1 MTWLAT
7 AVTVGATAYSVYS
20 QVQSGKAQARA
31 LDRQAEATMLTAL
44 KRISDRNTKAVYDKW
59 DVANTGGEAII
70 SNYIASNKD
79 IKDTTAEASGSG
91 AVISGTITDLT
102 RSKETQQDA
111 VQVAINDNTEKN
123 IDGITRDTKMQNE
136 ADLQAAE
143 LGYAN
148 LKAQSNDVHKA
159 NQRAVL
165 GGILKVAA
173 AGYGTHAQVS
183 SSRDTSVAFW
193 NKDFASWDQ
202 IKAGQFTL
210 G

>member
-1 MTWLAT
+1 MSWLGT
-7 AVTVGATAYSVYS
+7 AVTVASTAWSVHS
-20 QVQSGKAQARA
+20 QIQAGKAKKRG
-31 LDRQAEATMLTAL
+31 LDRQAEATMLTAHM
-44 KRISDRNTKAVYDKW
+44 RIKSRTTKSIYDKW
-59 DVANTGGEAII
+59 DVANTGGQAII

-111 VQVAINDNTEKN
+111 VQVAINDNTQKN
-123 IDGITRDTKMQNE
+123 IEGITRDTKMQNE
-136 ADLQAAE
+136 ADLMTAR
-143 LGYAN
+143 LGYDN

-165 GGILKVAA
+165 GGIMKVAA
-173 AGYGTHAQVS
+173 AGYGAHAS
-183 SSRDTSVAFW
+183 ISNSNPSDTAFW
-193 NKDFASWDQ
+193 NKPWASWDQ